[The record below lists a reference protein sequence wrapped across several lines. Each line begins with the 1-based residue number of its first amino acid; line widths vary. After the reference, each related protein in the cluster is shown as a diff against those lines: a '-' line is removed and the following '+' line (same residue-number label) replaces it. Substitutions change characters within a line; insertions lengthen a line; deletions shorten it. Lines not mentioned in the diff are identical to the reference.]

1 MRLDEERTK
10 GGETCLDRG
19 VAKPPRP
26 RPEER
31 SQGLR
36 RRQWSAARR
45 ARFANARRASTARRR
60 CALARRGTV
69 APRGAPLPSLFAHR
83 VADVPLD
90 DAMRDLPGIARRV
103 QSACDAKNKAMP
115 APFKQQGGRSVGCDV
130 NPSALTRSVG
140 SPHAA
145 APKHIRTPCHLAVGR
160 RGVFDRST
168 RAAHSRVP
176 RTAQSAC
183 ANSKGEE
190 KRDGEPDS
198 DNPCG
203 QPAAPEQA

>member
-1 MRLDEERTK
+1 MSLLAEGRQPVTFGGRSRRGGAAGDAVGAPSELLPGSRRRFDAAPARPGSSPGSREALGTSPDPTTRVCRSARLDEERTK

-31 SQGLR
+31 SQSLR

-83 VADVPLD
+83 VAD
-90 DAMRDLPGIARRV
+90 
-103 QSACDAKNKAMP
+103 
-115 APFKQQGGRSVGCDV
+115 
-130 NPSALTRSVG
+130 
-140 SPHAA
+140 
-145 APKHIRTPCHLAVGR
+145 
-160 RGVFDRST
+160 DRST
-168 RAAHSRVP
+168 TRYGTFLASRVECSP
-176 RTAQSAC
+176 RAMPKTRRRPRLSNNKAGGAL
-183 ANSKGEE
+183 A
-190 KRDGEPDS
+190 
-198 DNPCG
+198 
-203 QPAAPEQA
+203 